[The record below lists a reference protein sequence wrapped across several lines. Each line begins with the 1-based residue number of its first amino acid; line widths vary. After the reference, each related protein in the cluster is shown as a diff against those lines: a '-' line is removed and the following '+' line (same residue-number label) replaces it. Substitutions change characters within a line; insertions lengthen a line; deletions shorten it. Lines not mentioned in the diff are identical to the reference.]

1 MPHHDVKNFIG
12 KLLHPTLFLLVLGFA
27 LECSAQNFVLDT
39 NSTKNPQR
47 ISFNQTPHKTID
59 YGEINWINNSEY
71 SSFKTKPISVK
82 VDHYRLKQGLSGSF
96 SFQKRKLLKP
106 NIQERLRFST
116 PTHTELDYK
125 YLDNKNGLS
134 SNSIQDIEF
143 DYENHV
149 WLASHGNVIELEG
162 RLIKTIGKA
171 QNLPECTITDL
182 MISEKDKKVVS
193 TFGKGFMVIADS
205 VICIV
210 DKNSG
215 FISNHILKMVD
226 INDHFYALTFDNG
239 IVEIFDTIFIQLDL
253 NLGKD
258 EKISFIGKEGD
269 KMLFG
274 TDKGRF
280 GYTENQEV
288 TIYEADGIGAFEKLI
303 FTQNHIY
310 ARDDRKRL
318 FAFDSTGGNIWT
330 FSETIEGIHQSP
342 SGNLWVFGSTE
353 IHLLKNNEIVRTFRN
368 NEHFSS
374 IELNSVSQ
382 DNESNLWLL
391 SRNGGLAIVCPNNFI
406 TLSLPNDLIDKNS
419 SFCYISQDK
428 SVFTQKQNG
437 GLVRLLPNGQTI
449 SFEHPE
455 LSTIGGMVE
464 YNNLLYIATYQ
475 GLFYIKNNHLWKLE
489 LTMSRGL
496 NSHLNIGLFNDQIVL
511 SNYNNALLIYDDK
524 GFKSCDDLHFLV
536 NQILIQSSKNAILAS
551 SGHGLIELFFGPSDT
566 LILNESKNNT
576 DIPKVLDIC
585 KNEAGDILAATSAG
599 LWWIRNNKVDT
610 LYAKGSS
617 TQNFVNCEYDGIKK
631 QFWVSTT
638 REIFKLKFTNDTFKF
653 EQVRGLESFS
663 GELLPGAMLFNQN
676 RLTFPFNSL
685 LIQYIDFDF
694 RFTNNPHPINF
705 TGVYINELPYYS
717 NNLTAID
724 SFDKLAGFP
733 QDFSLTQNAESIRI
747 DFDLTFWNAPDDI
760 KFQYRLIGF
769 SDQWS
774 EPTYQNSVTYNHLPF
789 GDYTFEVKAENEIL
803 NFERAQMRFTIER
816 NFYEN
821 PIFLFV
827 LLLIV
832 AIFIYTLLSVF
843 TSFSFEA
850 LEVYTSAGSLIQKIR
865 ILSVLTMLVLPVVSY
880 LGSVILRLYAVDWFF
895 IWAIVISTFI
905 AVSYTF
911 IPKPRISI
919 LKLIS
924 PLNYTAVYSLFAFMG
939 FSNNLETLV
948 AFEIS
953 CLILF
958 AKLIF
963 EQSKPLALFLGYA
976 ILYNAALIF
985 FFDVDGQA
993 LGIYIASTVVCVII
1007 LAGMILAEGSNLNK
1021 LSFADRVLESS
1032 SLYVV
1037 VCDINGRVI
1046 YINNM
1051 VSELLNQ
1058 GESDLLGQRFW
1069 RAIGLSQDDIIEKK
1083 SIIKAT
1089 INSGKSF
1096 DYDNVI
1102 NLKDKSLN
1110 FRWSDYVLENKYLIE
1125 IGQDITTSVEL
1136 EREVETL
1143 IKVATSVNN
1152 GVVILDEKGCI
1163 TWCNYS
1169 FEQLTM
1175 LSNSEYLGKRL
1186 SSLLDFIE
1194 SKKDG
1199 FQINETET
1207 NDYIPFIGTK
1217 EVALYNKNHDLIWVL
1232 ITSTLN
1238 HDAVNNKDQYIEV
1251 WTDITASKTLQE
1263 EYKFIIENASDIL
1276 YSCNYKGYFTFVSDS
1291 MTTQFKYPKDY
1302 LLGRHVSDV
1311 IAAEHLKEVS
1321 DFYISQF
1328 KAGIEE
1334 TYFEFK
1340 IKLYTGESIWVGQ
1353 NVKAIFE
1360 TDGSNKIRR
1369 FQAIARDITIN
1380 KHYEENLKT
1389 LSLVAQKTNNLILI
1403 MDKDLKIIWTNNTFL
1418 SFFGYTSDFVI
1429 GKNPSDFL
1437 VGPNTNKKE
1446 LENAHQSLIAL
1457 KPVKTQMINYTKS
1470 GKEVWIQMNI
1480 DPVVE
1485 GNEIKYIAV
1494 EQDITERVKKEE
1506 LILEQTSNI
1515 LQSINYSL
1523 RIQNATLPDYKHRRS
1538 IIKDSFVINEPKEI
1552 VSGDFF
1558 LIEEVEIGEN
1568 RRKVPAF
1575 VVADCTGHGIPGAM
1589 LSLLCSSMLK
1599 QAMTNKD
1606 LSSPAQALDFAR
1618 VELQKFFK
1626 TKDQFNLQDGMDAG
1640 FCLIDYESMQLIYS
1654 GANLPLW
1661 IARNGEI
1668 IEIKGDKQHVGFNEI
1683 PKPFTNH
1690 IIDIEKGDQLF
1701 LFTDGITDQI
1711 GRENGKRF
1719 MNKNLR
1725 NLILSINDLSSDEQ
1739 ELAIKNAFDNWMGD
1753 QPQTDDVCMMGIK
1766 I

>member
-1 MPHHDVKNFIG
+1 
-12 KLLHPTLFLLVLGFA
+12 
-27 LECSAQNFVLDT
+27 
-39 NSTKNPQR
+39 
-47 ISFNQTPHKTID
+47 
-59 YGEINWINNSEY
+59 
-71 SSFKTKPISVK
+71 
-82 VDHYRLKQGLSGSF
+82 
-96 SFQKRKLLKP
+96 
-106 NIQERLRFST
+106 
-116 PTHTELDYK
+116 
-125 YLDNKNGLS
+125 
-134 SNSIQDIEF
+134 
-143 DYENHV
+143 
-149 WLASHGNVIELEG
+149 
-162 RLIKTIGKA
+162 
-171 QNLPECTITDL
+171 
-182 MISEKDKKVVS
+182 
-193 TFGKGFMVIADS
+193 
-205 VICIV
+205 
-210 DKNSG
+210 
-215 FISNHILKMVD
+215 MVD

-269 KMLFG
+269 KILFG

-288 TIYEADGIGAFEKLI
+288 TIYEAEGIGAIENLI
-303 FTQNHIY
+303 FTQNQIY

-330 FSETIEGIHQSP
+330 FSETVEGINQSP
-342 SGNLWVFGSTE
+342 SGNFWVFGSTE

-391 SRNGGLAIVCPNNFI
+391 SRNGGLAIICPNNFI

-419 SFCYISQDK
+419 SFCYVSQDK

-489 LTMSRGL
+489 LTISRGL

-524 GFKSCDDLHFLV
+524 GFRFCDDLHFLV

-551 SGHGLIELFFGPSDT
+551 SANGLIELFFGPSDT
-566 LILNESKNNT
+566 LILNESNNNA
-576 DIPKVLDIC
+576 DVPNVLDIC

-617 TQNFVNCEYDGIKK
+617 TQNFVNCEYDGLKK
-631 QFWVSTT
+631 QFWVSTS
-638 REIFKLKFTNDTFKF
+638 REIFKLKLINDTFEF
-653 EQVRGLESFS
+653 HQVRGLESFS

-676 RLTFPFNSL
+676 RLTFPLNSL

-694 RFTNNPHPINF
+694 RFTKYPHPINF

-717 NNLTAID
+717 HNLTDIA

-803 NFERAQMRFTIER
+803 NFERAQLRFTIER

-821 PIFLFV
+821 PIFLIV
-827 LLLIV
+827 LLLIASV
-832 AIFIYTLLSVF
+832 FIYTLLRVF
-843 TSFSFEA
+843 TSFTFEA
-850 LEVYTSAGSLIQKIR
+850 LEVYTSVGSLIQKIR
-865 ILSVLTMLVLPVVSY
+865 ILSVLTMLVLPIVSY
-880 LGSVILRLYAVDWFF
+880 LGSVILRLYAVDWFI
-895 IWAIVISTFI
+895 IWIIVAITFL
-905 AVSYTF
+905 ASSYTF
-911 IPKPRISI
+911 IPKPKIGI

-924 PLNYTAVYSLFAFMG
+924 PLNYSVVYSLFVYMG

-948 AFEIS
+948 ALEIS

-963 EQSKPLALFLGYA
+963 EQSKSLALFLGYT
-976 ILYNAALIF
+976 ILFNMSMIYL
-985 FFDVDGQA
+985 FDVNGESLA
-993 LGIYIASTVVCVII
+993 IYISATVICVII

-1037 VCDINGRVI
+1037 VCDVNGKVI

-1051 VSELLNQ
+1051 VSKLFDQDET
-1058 GESDLLGQRFW
+1058 ELLGQRFW
-1069 RAIGLSQDDIIEKK
+1069 RAIGLNQEEIKVKKNIIR
-1083 SIIKAT
+1083 AT
-1089 INSGKSF
+1089 ISAGKAY
-1096 DYDNVI
+1096 DYDGV
-1102 NLKDKSLN
+1102 LKVKNRSLN

-1125 IGQDITTSVEL
+1125 IGQDITASVEL

-1152 GVVILDEKGCI
+1152 GVVILDEKGRI

-1238 HDAVNNKDQYIEV
+1238 HDAANNKDQYIEV

-1291 MTTQFKYPKDY
+1291 MTTQFRYPKDY

-1311 IAAEHLKEVS
+1311 IAPEHLKEVS
-1321 DFYISQF
+1321 DFYAAQF

-1360 TDGSNKIRR
+1360 GKQSKKIKR

-1418 SFFGYTSDFVI
+1418 SFFGYTSEFVI
-1429 GKNPSDFL
+1429 GKNPSEFL
-1437 VGPNTNKKE
+1437 SGPKTDINEMEASYQKLK
-1446 LENAHQSLIAL
+1446 AL
-1457 KPVKTQMINYTKS
+1457 NSVKTQVINYTKA
-1470 GKEVWIQMNI
+1470 GEEVWIQMNI

-1506 LILEQTSNI
+1506 VILEQASNI

-1523 RIQNATLPDYKHRRS
+1523 RIQNAALPDDKHRKS

-1558 LIEEVEIGEN
+1558 LIEEVEIGVN

-1589 LSLLCSSMLK
+1589 LSLLCSSILK

-1606 LSSPAQALDFAR
+1606 ISSPAQALDFAR
-1618 VELQKFFK
+1618 LELQKFFK
-1626 TKDQFNLQDGMDAG
+1626 TQDEFDLQDGMDAG
-1640 FCLIDYESMQLIYS
+1640 FCLVDYETMQIVFS

-1668 IEIKGDKQHVGFNEI
+1668 IEIKGDKQQVGFNEI

-1690 IIDIEKGDQLF
+1690 NIDIEKGDQLF

-1711 GRENGKRF
+1711 GSESGKRF
-1719 MNKNLR
+1719 MNKNLK
-1725 NLILSINDLSSDEQ
+1725 NLILSIIDLSSDEQ
-1739 ELAIKNAFDNWMGD
+1739 EIAIKTAFNNWMGD